1 MARKLSEQTI
11 QEMRKLVLSGF
22 SKYEAAKTL
31 RISSSAVY
39 YHTRDLPSKNTGN
52 WGIRGKTLD
61 VLKQLLNDGYVIS
74 KGSTSSNLHTI
85 KKHFPHVK
93 RAQVD
98 GKSIYYLKDKN
109 KQALEAMLKQKQSKI
124 IRCEDISTM
133 STVFNIQLKKGEK
146 QRFLGKKQM
155 KIHQNLKT
163 CKKKNHSIPKEND
176 SSDTGFLGRF
186 LHSEVLIGVLEHIRV
201 VEVGR
206 LWL

>member
-74 KGSTSSNLHTI
+74 KGSISSNLHTI

-124 IRCEDISTM
+124 MSYADLSTM
-133 STVFNIQLKKGEK
+133 STVFDVELKKREK
-146 QRFLGKKQM
+146 QRFIGKK
-155 KIHQNLKT
+155 KGKSHRNTKAS
-163 CKKKNHSIPKEND
+163 KKKNQPFSKEKD
-176 SSDTGFLGRF
+176 SSDDGFLGRF
-186 LHSEVLIGVLEHIRV
+186 LHSGVLV
-201 VEVGR
+201 NF
-206 LWL
+206 